1 MSIWQRALYAVV
13 FVAVLNAIALLT
25 LALAAP
31 EAMVV
36 MLKEMHWFVFVE
48 LAIVFPFAH
57 MLNRYIPRKRDNGKG
72 AI

>member
-1 MSIWQRALYAVV
+1 MTIWQRTLYALV
-13 FVAVLNAIALLT
+13 FVAVLNAMAVLT

-36 MLKEMHWFVFVE
+36 MLKEMHWLVFVE
-48 LAIVFPFAH
+48 LAIAFPIAH
-57 MLNRYIPRKRDNGKG
+57 ILNRYIPRKRDNGKG